1 MKYTIKPIKLFLKD
15 LRTLSKKYTHIED
28 DLEILLTKLQK
39 GILEGD
45 RIRGLKEVVYKTRV
59 KSSDNNKGKSGGFRV
74 IYEIE
79 EDKIIIHLIQVY
91 SKSKKDNTNNTE
103 IKRRLANK

>member
-1 MKYTIKPIKLFLKD
+1 MD
-15 LRTLSKKYTHIED
+15 L
-28 DLEILLTKLQK
+28 LQ
-39 GILEGD
+39 ITP
-45 RIRGLKEVVYKTRV
+45 IRGVKEVVYKTRI

-74 IYEIE
+74 IYEVE

-91 SKSKKDNTNNTE
+91 SKSKKDNTSNTE